1 MEFVSTVL
9 YMNKYVIKG
18 PDYDLHESKYGKG
31 PDYDFHEA

>member
-9 YMNKYVIKG
+9 YMNKYVKG